1 MQEDLQKRRDE
12 TFEMLVVK
20 GYDYRRVVDTLAE
33 RYDVAPGTVKSD
45 INRMDDWLPRLAW
58 FDDDDGAGRLRE
70 LRKNRQRMHQMATE
84 ARKSDDVEL
93 ELKIRRNIGTA
104 VETEVELAQSLGT
117 MNREPDEHELD
128 IPVTESYGELVG
140 AASQTDD
147 E

>member
-1 MQEDLQKRRDE
+1 MQEDLRKRRDE

-84 ARKSDDVEL
+84 ARQNGDVEL

-104 VETEVELAQSLGT
+104 VETEVELAQSLGQMT
-117 MNREPDEHELD
+117 ETPDTVEHD
-128 IPVTESYGELVG
+128 ATESYSELVG
-140 AASQTDD
+140 AASQTND